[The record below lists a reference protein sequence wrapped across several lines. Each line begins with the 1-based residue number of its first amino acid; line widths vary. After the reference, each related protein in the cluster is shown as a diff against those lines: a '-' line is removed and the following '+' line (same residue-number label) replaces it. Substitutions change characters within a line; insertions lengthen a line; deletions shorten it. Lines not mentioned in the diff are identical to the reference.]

1 MKPVLLSA
9 AMLAAGFLATG
20 DAFAQSRPYSPRM
33 NCQELVDL
41 VARRGAVVIST
52 SPTTYD
58 RYVRAR
64 NFCQPTEVLEPKWIA
79 AANTRACFVGY
90 TCKEYEME
98 D

>member
-9 AMLAAGFLATG
+9 AIVAAGIVIAG
-20 DAFAQSRPYSPRM
+20 DALAQSRPYSPRM
-33 NCQELVDL
+33 SCDALADI

-58 RYVRAR
+58 RFVRNRA
-64 NFCQPTEVLEPKWIA
+64 FCQPTEVVEPRWVPA
-79 AANTRACFVGY
+79 ADTRTCFVGY
-90 TCKEYEME
+90 SCKEYELE

>member
-9 AMLAAGFLATG
+9 AIVAAGIVIAG
-20 DAFAQSRPYSPRM
+20 GAQAQSRPYSPRM
-33 NCQELVDL
+33 SCDALASL

-58 RYVRAR
+58 RFVRSR
-64 NFCQPTEVLEPKWIA
+64 NFCQPTEVVEPRWIPA
-79 AANTRACFVGY
+79 ADTRACFVGY
-90 TCKEYEME
+90 SCKEYELE